1 MKRILVILWVLL
13 ASVSVA
19 SGQSVQYDVFLDSP
33 ETHFFRVEM
42 TIQNAPSQG
51 VLQVA
56 IPAWCCLYQI
66 RDFAQYVQ
74 GVQVRANGQSALKTE
89 KIDKSTWQIAGKIPA
104 EIRIG
109 YRVFG
114 NSLSPFGTQLN
125 VKHAFINPAL
135 ILFYVVQ
142 GRNWPVTVVYH
153 KPKDWKILTAAQR
166 DETQKN
172 LFRANSYDELVDNP
186 VEIGHFKKISF
197 QCDSASYEAG
207 FYDYHNEFSLNRFE
221 EMLKRIVHA
230 ETIDL
235 MHDVPF
241 KRYVF
246 IFQIVDSYGSGMEHA
261 NSSVISFNR
270 QRAAGDVFDLASLI
284 AHEFFHV
291 WNVKRIKPKNLFR
304 YDWTKENYTRALWF
318 AEGGTCYYAALVRQ
332 RAKFWNQQQLLDH
345 FAERITQE
353 ENDSGRFIE
362 SPEMASFNAWFE
374 KYPWYLRPENSIS
387 YYRSGEI
394 ISFLLDLKIRL
405 DTKNRFSLDDVL
417 RTMNGLF
424 AKRNRPY
431 NDSQDILAVINSLTG
446 KDYSEFFEKYISG
459 TKRPPYELIF
469 QAAGLNFRK
478 KTQEIPDPGFTA
490 ERNFDQPFVVTTVEA
505 GSPAQKAGLQV
516 NDRVLGVNGKPTGLY
531 IEDSFKGLKAGD
543 RVILQIKRGNKEQN
557 LSYKIRMRSKKQYVL
572 TVGKNISDVQ
582 NKMLK
587 QWFEGK
593 P

>member
-1 MKRILVILWVLL
+1 MKRVFVILWMLL
-13 ASVSVA
+13 VSVPAA
-19 SGQSVQYDVFLDSP
+19 SGQSVHYDVNLDSP

-42 TIQNAPSQG
+42 TIQNPLSRDT
-51 VLQVA
+51 LQVA

-74 GVQVRANGQSALKTE
+74 NVRVEARGPSALKLE
-89 KIDKSTWQIAGKIPA
+89 KIDKSTWQITGDIPA
-104 EIRIG
+104 KLRVN

-114 NSLSPFGTQLN
+114 NNLSPFGTQLN
-125 VKHAFINPAL
+125 PKHAFINPAL
-135 ILFYVVQ
+135 ILFYVVR
-142 GRNWPVTVVYH
+142 GRDWPVTVVYH
-153 KPKDWKILTAAQR
+153 KPKDWKILTAAR
-166 DETQKN
+166 AIETQKN
-172 LFRANSYDELVDNP
+172 AFRANSYDELVDNP
-186 VEIGHFKKISF
+186 VEIGSFKRISF
-197 QCDSASYEAG
+197 QSDGAVYEAG
-207 FYDYHNEFSLNRFE
+207 FFDFHNAFSLNTFK

-230 ETIDL
+230 ETVDL

-246 IFQIVDSYGSGMEHA
+246 IFQLVDSYGSGMEHA
-261 NSSVISFNR
+261 NSCVISFNR
-270 QRAAGDVFDLASLI
+270 KRAAADVFDLTSLI

-318 AEGGTCYYAALVRQ
+318 AEGGTCYYAALVRE
-332 RAKFWNQQQLLDH
+332 RAGFWNRQQLLDH

-353 ENDSGRFIE
+353 ENDPGRLIE

-374 KYPWYLRPENSIS
+374 KYPWYVRPANSIS

-394 ISFLLDLKIRL
+394 LSFLLDLKMRL

-417 RTMNGLF
+417 RTMNGFF
-424 AKRNRPY
+424 AKRNSPY

-446 KDYSEFFEKYISG
+446 KNYGEFFKKHVAG
-459 TKRPPYELIF
+459 TKRPPYEAIF
-469 QAAGLNFRK
+469 REAGLDFK
-478 KTQEIPDPGFTA
+478 EETKTVPDPGFSA
-490 ERNFDQPFVVTTVEA
+490 ERNFDQPFVVTRIEA
-505 GSPAQKAGLQV
+505 GSPVQKAGLQV
-516 NDRVLGVNGKPTGLY
+516 NDQVLEVNGSPTGLY

-543 RVILQIKRGNKEQN
+543 RVILQIKRGNKIST
-557 LSYKIRMRSKKQYVL
+557 LSYQLRMTSKKRYVL
-572 TVGKNISDVQ
+572 KVGEGLTDFQK
-582 NKMLK
+582 KMLN